1 MTNFNTPDLCDA
13 IESAGDIPQATVA
26 FSDFGGVSNFYGAI
40 ATVLCFEDN
49 GKVRTMLETQGNGRV
64 LVVDGGASRH
74 CALVGGNL
82 AELAKKNGWMGI
94 IVNGCVR
101 DTEELAATA
110 VGVKALAAM
119 PRRSQKR
126 GSGETDVTVQ
136 FDGLTFV
143 PGHYVYA
150 DEDGIVVCEKHQS
163 L

>member
-1 MTNFNTPDLCDA
+1 
-13 IESAGDIPQATVA
+13 
-26 FSDFGGVSNFYGAI
+26 
-40 ATVLCFEDN
+40 
-49 GKVRTMLETQGNGRV
+49 
-64 LVVDGGASRH
+64 
-74 CALVGGNL
+74 
-82 AELAKKNGWMGI
+82 MGI